1 MSIFIGDNKKEIKE
15 TPSIIQRVGDR
26 GTNNFSIKTDT
37 SFTVSANAM
46 SDRGQMV
53 VEIINPLKNKTN
65 KSWQF
70 EQNVYDKKGVSR
82 ALKAGGGSG
91 NIPKIIEE
99 PQPIKRRRSEYG
111 KKVRKAYEK
120 HEIQATEKMREHYI
134 ADDGIMPTITASRRE
149 QKIVEPYIAASRG
162 RGENNEQHLEPNYSG
177 TTNTITSVQKDN
189 YAVIPQG
196 DNMND
201 KQYRIRKLT
210 PLECWRLMGF
220 DESDFRK
227 AEKVNSNSQLYKQ
240 AGNSI
245 VVNVL
250 ENIFKKLLVE

>member
-91 NIPKIIEE
+91 NIPKILEE
-99 PQPIKRRRSEYG
+99 PF
-111 KKVRKAYEK
+111 
-120 HEIQATEKMREHYI
+120 
-134 ADDGIMPTITASRRE
+134 
-149 QKIVEPYIAASRG
+149 IAASRG
-162 RGENNEQHLEPNYSG
+162 RNPNNPNDRTTGAPTQQRLEPKYDG